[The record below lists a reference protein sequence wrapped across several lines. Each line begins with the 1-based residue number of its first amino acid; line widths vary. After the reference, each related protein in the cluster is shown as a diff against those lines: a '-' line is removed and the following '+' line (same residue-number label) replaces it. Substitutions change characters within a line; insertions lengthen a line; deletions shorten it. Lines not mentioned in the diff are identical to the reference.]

1 MKITLSPEVETYMAK
16 KHKEVLEV
24 FVEKIYSTHMMET
37 ISHLEVKYG
46 APHED
51 VKDKFTSYDVDGF
64 KVYIENDLIDEEKDV
79 FIHLEKFLGLKYLE
93 VDGLNRHQ

>member
-1 MKITLSPEVETYMAK
+1 MKITLSPEVETYLAK
-16 KHKEVLEV
+16 KHKDVLEV
-24 FVEKIYSTHMMET
+24 YVERIYSTHMMEN

-46 APHED
+46 APRENIRD
-51 VKDKFTSYDVDGF
+51 RFSSYDVDGF

-93 VDGLNRHQ
+93 VDGLKIHQ